1 MTATVPQDPEATAHL
16 RIPDA
21 YAGGE
26 LDTPA
31 QQAASPGEGGT
42 RAVVERLLL
51 PLLGFGAAV
60 ALWAV
65 ATMVLSRPGGDLYP
79 FNPADTA
86 RSLRTLAGEGTFW
99 EDVAVSLERLL
110 LGLGAA
116 VVVGAPLGAAIA
128 TSRRLDRAVG
138 PLSQFIRMTSPLAW
152 APIAIFVLGTGSA
165 PAQALIA
172 AAAVWPVVLNTAA
185 GVRAVNP
192 EWFSVVRT
200 LGATRAEAFRTV
212 VVPVVR
218 PHLLTG
224 LRVALGIGWIV
235 LVPVEMLGVN
245 QGLGYAIINARDGL
259 AYSELMAVVVVI
271 GLLGFLLDGAF
282 RVLAAL
288 LDQRSL
294 RHRA

>member
-1 MTATVPQDPEATAHL
+1 VTTTAPSDPGTTRL
-16 RIPDA
+16 DTPDA
-21 YAGGE
+21 FAGAE
-26 LDTPA
+26 LDTPV
-31 QQAASPGEGGT
+31 QQLHGERDARSGASLGE
-42 RAVVERLLL
+42 RVALPAV
-51 PLLGFGAAV
+51 GFGGAV

-65 ATMVLSRPGGDLYP
+65 ATMVLSSPGDALYP

-86 RSLRTLAGEGTFW
+86 RSLWTLVGEATFW
-99 EDVAVSLERLL
+99 EDVAVSLQRLL
-110 LGLGAA
+110 FGLAAA

-128 TSRRLDRAVG
+128 TWRRLDRAIG
-138 PLSQFIRMTSPLAW
+138 PLTQFIRMTSPLAW

-172 AAAVWPVVLNTAA
+172 AAALWPIVLNTAA

-200 LGATRAEAFRTV
+200 LGATRPEAFRAV

-259 AYSELMAVVVVI
+259 AYGELMAVVVVI

-282 RVLAAL
+282 RLLAAGL
-288 LDQRSL
+288 ERRTLQR
-294 RHRA
+294 